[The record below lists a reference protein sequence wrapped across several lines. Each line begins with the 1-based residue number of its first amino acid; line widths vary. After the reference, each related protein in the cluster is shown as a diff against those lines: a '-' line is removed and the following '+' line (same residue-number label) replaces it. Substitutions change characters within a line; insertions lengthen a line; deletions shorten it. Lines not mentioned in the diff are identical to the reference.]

1 MIILYKSMFGGKR
14 KWCMGSSMMTFLT
27 TKSDCTETGTEAI
40 KYHRQ
45 KTDKLA
51 LFFTYSA
58 LERII
63 RGKLRKC

>member
-1 MIILYKSMFGGKR
+1 
-14 KWCMGSSMMTFLT
+14 MGSSMMTFLT